1 MVTSMRLFKICY
13 IFLFF
18 FNSSL
23 FAGLN
28 TIEQNDLIIK
38 KKLRKVDNKFYF
50 IKDHISGESSKSKIN
65 KVVKYLR
72 EDKSDC
78 LFITA
83 PENVAW
89 LLNLRGRDN
98 PHSPIPNCRLIL
110 KNNSEIYL
118 FVNKLKIFQSSLLFP
133 GG

>member
-1 MVTSMRLFKICY
+1 MPIY
-13 IFLFF
+13 D
-18 FNSSL
+18 
-23 FAGLN
+23 
-28 TIEQNDLIIK
+28 DLISK
-38 KKLRKVDNKFYF
+38 KKFRKVGNKFYF

-65 KVVKYLR
+65 KVLKYLR

-118 FVNKLKIFQSSLLFP
+118 FVKKSKIQNLPIRKKSLKIKIIDEDKINIFLNNFAI
-133 GG
+133 